1 MAWTL
6 NTSGSAFIKAGL
18 TESQVLT
25 YLSGSDLVAL
35 SDEMEGV
42 VSSVARYDVIANYG
56 SLTDPGKQILGN
68 VCSNMIAQ
76 KLAAMAKDE
85 YGLNREFETFLDII
99 KNDIDEHKRIITD
112 TSNKTFLGINS

>member
-18 TESQVLT
+18 TESQVLS
-25 YLSGSDLVAL
+25 YMSGSDLDSL
-35 SDEMEGV
+35 SDEMEGYI
-42 VSSVARYDVIANYG
+42 SAMTRYDVVTNYS
-56 SLTDPGKQILGN
+56 SLTNPGKQVLGILS
-68 VCSNMIAQ
+68 SNLMAQ
-76 KLAAMAKDE
+76 KIAGMAKDE

-99 KNDIDEHKRIITD
+99 ENDIDSSKRIVTD